1 MVVTMHDLAWER
13 VPEAFPEDFRRYAR
27 RSARRSVRRAAR
39 VIAVSESTSRDL
51 RELYGVPAERL
62 RVVPNGVDPDT
73 RPPGPRRAVHPE
85 RRGPGG
91 AQADRASSRPA
102 TPSTW
107 RGRAG
112 GAAALP
118 ARHRRRVGRATR
130 RACGPRRAR
139 GARSAASSA
148 GRRCSTSTAARPC
161 WSTRRRTRASGCRSS
176 RRWRPG
182 ARCCARATRRWSRW
196 AGSAAI
202 FLDDVTPEGIAAA
215 LAEALADRE
224 ALARRG
230 EEGRERGRPL
240 LVAGGGDGDPR
251 RLPAGAPPMS
261 RGAAGRAGRWRPLVA
276 HSYRLGAAWA
286 ARGAR
291 GGGWPSSRGRASTG
305 CSCRSSRGATTS
317 WPGWPPS
324 RSRATASTSR
334 ARSCSR
340 ACCSA
345 RGAGAG
351 RRLTSCPTRSARW
364 RDLDPA
370 LDLRVEDARALSFAD
385 GSFDAV
391 ACVSVIEHVEGDGD
405 AAAMA
410 EMWRVLRPGG
420 VLHLTTNVA
429 ARAHDVLVDRPVY
442 GGAPDGRAGATSS
455 SGATRRRACASASSG
470 CRGRWRPRST
480 WSSAARCTSA
490 SSRRGRPR
498 FWPGG
503 CSARLPGELRA
514 RWRARPR
521 CRRDGTGWPTCA
533 FAGRDDGPPDRQDA
547 RPRSRNPQGWSRAS
561 DPGRTRP
568 RDRRGAAA
576 PRRQYD
582 RVVSAARRH
591 GTAVTTRAWNAL
603 GTAEG
608 SP

>member
-1 MVVTMHDLAWER
+1 M
-13 VPEAFPEDFRRYAR
+13 
-27 RSARRSVRRAAR
+27 
-39 VIAVSESTSRDL
+39 
-51 RELYGVPAERL
+51 
-62 RVVPNGVDPDT
+62 
-73 RPPGPRRAVHPE
+73 
-85 RRGPGG
+85 
-91 AQADRASSRPA
+91 
-102 TPSTW
+102 
-107 RGRAG
+107 
-112 GAAALP
+112 
-118 ARHRRRVGRATR
+118 
-130 RACGPRRAR
+130 
-139 GARSAASSA
+139 
-148 GRRCSTSTAARPC
+148 
-161 WSTRRRTRASGCRSS
+161 
-176 RRWRPG
+176 
-182 ARCCARATRRWSRW
+182 
-196 AGSAAI
+196 
-202 FLDDVTPEGIAAA
+202 
-215 LAEALADRE
+215 
-224 ALARRG
+224 
-230 EEGRERGRPL
+230 
-240 LVAGGGDGDPR
+240 AGGGDGHPR
-251 RLPAGAPPMS
+251 RLPAGDPHMS
-261 RGAAGRAGRWRPLVA
+261 DAGRPAAPGRWRPLVA

-291 GGGWPSSRGRASTG
+291 GGGWPSGRAGVYRLLVPLEPWRYYELGRVASEPFAGDCLDVSSPKLLASLLQREGRGR
-305 CSCRSSRGATTS
+305 
-317 WPGWPPS
+317 W
-324 RSRATASTSR
+324 TAVD
-334 ARSCSR
+334 
-340 ACCSA
+340 
-345 RGAGAG
+345 
-351 RRLTSCPTRSARW
+351 LLPDEVARW

-370 LDLRVEDARALSFAD
+370 LDLRVEDARALPFAD

-410 EMWRVLRPGG
+410 EIWRVLRPGG

-442 GGAPDGRAGATSS
+442 GGASAGGRPALLRAALLGGEPARAPPRVAVGGRGA
-455 SGATRRRACASASSG
+455 
-470 CRGRWRPRST
+470 RST

-498 FWPGG
+498 FWPGASSRS
-503 CSARLPGELRA
+503 CARGTSR

-521 CRRDGTGWPTCA
+521 CRRDGTGSPTCA

-576 PRRQYD
+576 RRRQYD